1 MWVEVINVEQSCS
14 VEEAGENST
23 VIPKRLEKGAGTN
36 SQASE
41 EIFATDFTSV
51 VSRPLHYRRFQPKRT
66 MKQED
71 NESSAEA
78 FIHRGKPGGGGFFK
92 PNELNS
98 APENINRLEI
108 ALQDIAGFALEP
120 ILDDSRIDL
129 TEIGVML
136 EISVLKL
143 LQTR

>member
-51 VSRPLHYRRFQPKRT
+51 VSRPLHYRCFQPKRT

-78 FIHRGKPGGGGFFK
+78 FIHRGKPGGGVFLSLVEECQLRKASTGLKSPF
-92 PNELNS
+92 S
-98 APENINRLEI
+98 
-108 ALQDIAGFALEP
+108 
-120 ILDDSRIDL
+120 ILRDSHWNQFSI
-129 TEIGVML
+129 TAA
-136 EISVLKL
+136 
-143 LQTR
+143 